1 MLRFL
6 CYYLLFIIPTVHT
19 HAVEPGRA
27 VNGNPANEVFLSN
40 ADLSGWL
47 LDNEGN
53 AKRDGGGFNLLSH
66 RLYPDKSFYRE
77 TQVGLNF
84 EHIFNGAAADA
95 AISMFTPRVEP
106 NGLLIQGKRQATLH
120 WPAASSSWGVDCTMT
135 YTFVEPD
142 GIDMAFTA
150 IPARDVW
157 PQGYLA
163 FMWASYMARTIERP
177 IHFWG
182 TTGGEEGWLQFG
194 AATSDKQGFE
204 TGTVAAMGVQPLT
217 YEAESKSLNIIE
229 HPEKRFVLP
238 FYYGLIDGDHDLAT
252 KADTFAYILMFD
264 QIEPIRFALWNF
276 IKDESGK
283 PDPHSPA
290 WDWQYVIRSP
300 KAGQRYGYKMRV
312 VVTPFISRDD
322 VLARYRAWAEEQTVS
337 SLATNDSAPIH
348 LRSTRVADHPRN
360 HGRLGDPARR

>member
-1 MLRFL
+1 MLRYL
-6 CYYLLFIIPTVHT
+6 CYSFIIILPAALV
-19 HAVEPGRA
+19 AAADPGRA
-27 VNGNPANEVFLSN
+27 VNGNPDNEVCLSN

-66 RLYPDKSFYRE
+66 RLYPGKSLYRAN
-77 TQVGLNF
+77 QVGLNF
-84 EHIFNGAAADA
+84 EHIFNGTAADA

-106 NGLLIQGKRQATLH
+106 NVLLKQGDKQAALH

-142 GIDMAFTA
+142 AIDMEFTA
-150 IPARDVW
+150 TPTREVW

-163 FMWASYMARTIERP
+163 FMWASYMARTVERP

-194 AATSDKQGFE
+194 EATSDAQGFE
-204 TGTVAAMGVQPLT
+204 TGTVAAKGVVPLP
-217 YEAESKSLNIIE
+217 YDVESKTLNIIE
-229 HPEKRFVLP
+229 HSEKRFVLP
-238 FYYGLIDGDHDLAT
+238 FYYGLIEGDHDLAT
-252 KADTFAYILMFD
+252 NDDTLAYILMFD

-290 WDWQYVIRSP
+290 WDWQYVIRDP
-300 KAGQRYGYKMRV
+300 KVGQRYGYKMRV
-312 VVTPFISRDD
+312 VVTPFTSRED
-322 VLARYRAWAEEQTVS
+322 VLARYRAWVG
-337 SLATNDSAPIH
+337 AP
-348 LRSTRVADHPRN
+348 
-360 HGRLGDPARR
+360 

>member
-1 MLRFL
+1 MLRCL
-6 CYYLLFIIPTVHT
+6 CYSFILIVASFPTI
-19 HAVEPGRA
+19 AAEPGRA

-66 RLYPDKSFYRE
+66 RLYPDKSFYRSK
-77 TQVGLNF
+77 QVGLNF
-84 EHIFNGAAADA
+84 EHIFNGTAADA

-106 NGLLIQGKRQATLH
+106 NELTKQVGKQASLH

-142 GIDMAFTA
+142 AIDMEFTA
-150 IPARDVW
+150 TPTREVW

-163 FMWASYMARTIERP
+163 FMWASYMARTVERP

-194 AATSDKQGFE
+194 EGTSNAQGFE
-204 TGTVAAMGVQPLT
+204 TGTVAAKGVAPLP
-217 YEAESKSLNIIE
+217 YEAESKTLNIIE
-229 HPEKRFVLP
+229 HPTKHFVRP

-252 KADTFAYILMFD
+252 KNDTLAYILMFD

-276 IKDESGK
+276 IKDESGN
-283 PDPHSPA
+283 PDAHSPA
-290 WDWQYVIRSP
+290 WDWQYVIRDP
-300 KAGQRYGYKMRV
+300 KVGRRYGYKMRV
-312 VVTPFISRDD
+312 VVTPFTSRED
-322 VLARYRAWAEEQTVS
+322 VLARYRAWVG
-337 SLATNDSAPIH
+337 AP
-348 LRSTRVADHPRN
+348 
-360 HGRLGDPARR
+360 

>member
-1 MLRFL
+1 MIRSLFCSFL
-6 CYYLLFIIPTVHT
+6 FA
-19 HAVEPGRA
+19 AVTCADTTEPGRA

-66 RLYPDKSFYRE
+66 RLCPDMSIYRAK
-77 TQVGLNF
+77 QVGLNF
-84 EHIFNGAAADA
+84 EHIFNGAATDA

-106 NGLLIQGKRQATLH
+106 NVLLKQDGKQASLH

-142 GIDMAFTA
+142 AIDMTFSAT
-150 IPARDVW
+150 PTRESW

-163 FMWASYMARTIERP
+163 FMWASYMARTVERP

-182 TTGGEEGWLQFG
+182 TTGGEESWLQFG
-194 AATSDKQGFE
+194 EATSDAQGFE
-204 TGTVAAMGVQPLT
+204 TGTVAAKGVAPLP

-229 HPEKRFVLP
+229 HPAKHFVLP
-238 FYYGLIDGDHDLAT
+238 FYFGLIDGDHDLAT
-252 KADTFAYILMFD
+252 KDDTLAYILMFN
-264 QIEPIRFALWNF
+264 QIEPMRFALWNF

-290 WDWQYVIRSP
+290 WDWQYVIREP
-300 KAGQRYGYKMRV
+300 KVGQTYGYKMRV
-312 VVTPFISRDD
+312 VVTLFTSRED
-322 VLARYRAWAEEQTVS
+322 VLARYSAWAD
-337 SLATNDSAPIH
+337 AH
-348 LRSTRVADHPRN
+348 
-360 HGRLGDPARR
+360 